1 MKTAIS
7 PTQTRVPRNRAP
19 KGVDSIHRINV
30 ALMPAE
36 RAELQRRAAA
46 DGRTDGAMARIYL
59 VRAMQADPSVAAGA
73 NTEDVQS

>member
-1 MKTAIS
+1 MKSTTTASI
-7 PTQTRVPRNRAP
+7 PRNRAP
-19 KGVDSIHRINV
+19 KGVDIIRRINV

-59 VRAMQADPSVAAGA
+59 IRAMQADETLAA
-73 NTEDVQS
+73 NTSTPGGQP